1 MQNSIETTQRNL
13 IHSQDEEIQQL
24 RDYVNQLHH
33 ELVVVTQENDSLR
46 KKLEEEKRYS
56 KFMFDE
62 AWNQTY
68 NVIEILEN
76 S

>member
-1 MQNSIETTQRNL
+1 MQDSQSNL
-13 IHSQDEEIQQL
+13 IDAQYQEIQRLREYVSQL
-24 RDYVNQLHH
+24 QY
-33 ELVVVTQENDSLR
+33 ELATVIKEKDHLKQ
-46 KKLEEEKRYS
+46 KLEEEKRYS

-68 NVIEILEN
+68 NVIELLEN

>member
-1 MQNSIETTQRNL
+1 MQDSQSNL
-13 IHSQDEEIQQL
+13 IDAQYQEIQRLRENVSQL
-24 RDYVNQLHH
+24 QY
-33 ELVVVTQENDSLR
+33 ELATVIKEKDHLKQ
-46 KKLEEEKRYS
+46 KLEEEKRYS

-68 NVIEILEN
+68 NVIELLEN